1 MMYPLDWYLG
11 IDLQVNDQEEMESD
25 EMVLVSFKK

>member
-1 MMYPLDWYLG
+1 MMHPLDWYLG
-11 IDLQVNDQEEMESD
+11 IDLQVNGQEDMESD

>member
-11 IDLQVNDQEEMESD
+11 IDLQVNGQEKMESD
-25 EMVLVSFKK
+25 AIVLVSFKK